1 MSEEEEI
8 TVDDVSKGIEIGI
21 ELPDWLASKKR
32 CVDNKIEGEVEAIT
46 DKAILIDDE
55 WIPKSQVEKVWLL

>member
-8 TVDDVSKGIEIGI
+8 TVDDVSKGIEIGV
-21 ELPDWLASKKR
+21 ELPDWLAQKKR
-32 CVDNKIEGEVEAIT
+32 LADGKMEGEVEAVT
-46 DKAILIDDE
+46 DKAILIGEE